1 MRAALVSARE
11 WGTTLSHLLTGVQGW
26 QVCDRLLV
34 LALSQHD
41 MDLCPSGAGP
51 EHYRDECDGDTTDI
65 EPVVIERV
73 CIYLH
78 ASEERQEEL
87 QKETPEKGLLVGW
100 RDGSQDDTD

>member
-1 MRAALVSARE
+1 MLKAARG
-11 WGTTLSHLLTGVQGW
+11 WGTTLSQLLTGTEGW
-26 QVCDRLLV
+26 EVYDRLLV
-34 LALSQHD
+34 LALAHRD

-51 EHYRDECDGDTTDI
+51 EHYMDECDGDTTEI
-65 EPVVIERV
+65 EPEVIERT

-100 RDGSQDDTD
+100 RDGADQEDVD

>member
-1 MRAALVSARE
+1 MLGAARE
-11 WGTTLSHLLTGVQGW
+11 WGTTLSHLFTGVTGW
-26 QVCDRLLV
+26 EVYDRLLV
-34 LALSQHD
+34 LALAQHD
-41 MDLCPSGAGP
+41 MELCRSGAGP
-51 EHYRDECDGDTTDI
+51 EHYSDECDGDTTDI

-100 RDGSQDDTD
+100 RDGAGQDD

>member
-1 MRAALVSARE
+1 MLNAARE
-11 WGTTLSHLLTGVQGW
+11 WGTTLSQLLTGVEGW
-26 QVCDRLLV
+26 SICDRLLV
-34 LALSQHD
+34 LAQAQLN
-41 MDLCPSGAGP
+41 MELCRSGAGP
-51 EHYRDECDGDTTDI
+51 EHFADECDGDTTDI
-65 EPVVIERV
+65 EPAVIERV

>member
-1 MRAALVSARE
+1 MSQ
-11 WGTTLSHLLTGVQGW
+11 LLTGVPGW
-26 QVCDRLLV
+26 TVYDRLLV
-34 LALSQHD
+34 LALAMHD
-41 MDLCPSGAGP
+41 ADLCPSGAGP

-87 QKETPEKGLLVGW
+87 QKEAPEKGLLVGW
-100 RDGSQDDTD
+100 VDGAGQED

>member
-1 MRAALVSARE
+1 MLKAARE

-26 QVCDRLLV
+26 TVYDRW
-34 LALSQHD
+34 LALAMAQHD
-41 MDLCPSGAGP
+41 AEVCQSGAGP
-51 EHYRDECDGDTTDI
+51 LHYSDECDGDTTDI
-65 EPVVIERV
+65 EPEVIEHV

-100 RDGSQDDTD
+100 RDGADQDDVD